1 MPRAVLTNGLG
12 NLFLGDLSAVPVFV
26 HLASQFV
33 ECAFRLE
40 KQQRLAHGF
49 KLRISGVLDAFAQQ
63 RAEFLR
69 ISRGER
75 AHGGTMPRRW
85 RTGKVRDA
93 PVLHGLNVHAAGSKL
108 NSQGI
113 HAYLRRMSATQVI
126 EEIQHLTS
134 TEQAEVIQFAYR
146 LDAERMLSGKEI
158 AALAKRM
165 IDATDPVEKL
175 KIRDELTRG
184 FYGGNPDA

>member
-1 MPRAVLTNGLG
+1 M
-12 NLFLGDLSAVPVFV
+12 
-26 HLASQFV
+26 
-33 ECAFRLE
+33 
-40 KQQRLAHGF
+40 
-49 KLRISGVLDAFAQQ
+49 
-63 RAEFLR
+63 
-69 ISRGER
+69 
-75 AHGGTMPRRW
+75 
-85 RTGKVRDA
+85 
-93 PVLHGLNVHAAGSKL
+93 

-126 EEIQHLTS
+126 EEIQHLTPS
-134 TEQAEVIQFAYR
+134 EQAEVIQFAYR

-184 FYGGNPDA
+184 LYGGNPDA

>member
-1 MPRAVLTNGLG
+1 MN
-12 NLFLGDLSAVPVFV
+12 
-26 HLASQFV
+26 
-33 ECAFRLE
+33 
-40 KQQRLAHGF
+40 
-49 KLRISGVLDAFAQQ
+49 
-63 RAEFLR
+63 
-69 ISRGER
+69 SRG
-75 AHGGTMPRRW
+75 
-85 RTGKVRDA
+85 
-93 PVLHGLNVHAAGSKL
+93 S
-108 NSQGI
+108 

-126 EEIQHLTS
+126 EEIQHLTP

-165 IDATDPVEKL
+165 IDTADPVEKL